1 MKILRSI
8 GAAICI
14 LALLGLS
21 LAILFIAV
29 SILGGTVPTNQRPYY
44 LGILAGC
51 LLFIILPAYL
61 TKFLVGKA
69 SKREVAILFVLP
81 ATLTLLVITIF
92 PLLYE
97 LRLAFMSW
105 ELAMGAS
112 PKFIWFRNF
121 IKILTKDTRFWSSF
135 RVTAILTTVGVAIQL
150 SLGTGI
156 ALLLN
161 RLRRWRS
168 PMVSLFLIPVMIA
181 PVVAGFQFRMIYHA
195 HFGPLNYIIELLTF
209 GRWQGLAW
217 IADPK
222 VALFAVMM
230 VDVWQWTPF
239 LMLIVLAGLQSIPPD
254 MYEAAEIDGASS
266 WQSFWYITVPLIS
279 SVVIVG
285 VLIRVMDMFKLFDII
300 YLVTEGGPGNI
311 TETISFYTYLQGF
324 KFFSLGYTA
333 AMAFLQLIVI
343 IVISQIFLKYQKKL
357 RGAM

>member
-1 MKILRSI
+1 M
-8 GAAICI
+8 
-14 LALLGLS
+14 
-21 LAILFIAV
+21 
-29 SILGGTVPTNQRPYY
+29 
-44 LGILAGC
+44 
-51 LLFIILPAYL
+51 
-61 TKFLVGKA
+61 
-69 SKREVAILFVLP
+69 LP
-81 ATLTLLVITIF
+81 ATVTLLAITIF

-105 ELAMGAS
+105 ELAMGGA
-112 PKFIWFRNF
+112 PKFVGLENF
-121 IKILTKDTRFWSSF
+121 IRILAHDGRFWASM
-135 RVTAILTTVGVAIQL
+135 RVTGILMILGVAIQL
-150 SLGTGI
+150 VLGTGI

-161 RLRRWRS
+161 RLSRWRS

-181 PVVAGFQFRMIYHA
+181 PVVSGFQFRMIYHNQ
-195 HFGPLNYIIELLTF
+195 FGPLNYLIEILTF
-209 GRWQGLAW
+209 GHSQGMAW
-217 IADPK
+217 IADPRI
-222 VALFAVMM
+222 ALYAVM
-230 VDVWQWTPF
+230 VTDIWQWTPF
-239 LMLIVLAGLQSIPPD
+239 LMLLVLAGLQSIPPG

-266 WQSFWYITVPLIS
+266 WQSFWHITVPLVS

-300 YLVTEGGPGNI
+300 YLVTGGGPGNV